1 MPRFGCAVLLAASWR
16 PTVAAAADM
25 TQATTAPEG
34 AAANPWKF
42 ALP

>member
-1 MPRFGCAVLLAASWR
+1 MPRLGCAVLLAANWR
-16 PTVAAAADM
+16 LAVAAAADM
-25 TQATTAPEG
+25 APTTAAEG

>member
-1 MPRFGCAVLLAASWR
+1 MLRFGCAVLLAVSL
-16 PTVAAAADM
+16 TVAAAADL
-25 TQATTAPEG
+25 TPATTAPEG